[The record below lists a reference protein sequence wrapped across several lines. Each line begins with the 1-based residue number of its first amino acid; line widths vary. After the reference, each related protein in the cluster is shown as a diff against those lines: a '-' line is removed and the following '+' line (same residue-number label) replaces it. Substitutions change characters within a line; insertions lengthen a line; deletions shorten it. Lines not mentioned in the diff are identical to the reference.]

1 MTTLP
6 FQYPVLGIN
15 RRPAAWRQG
24 ESEYFREFRD
34 ERAITTCDIWA
45 LKNGA
50 RIGMLLIDNAGRNW
64 EIRSIRR
71 LKPAGSLLIKVIRA
85 ILLQPNYHVEL
96 DFIEKPPLSFDEVK
110 ERLCKSIDD
119 NPDDWRDDEAIA
131 GEDGPPRDEQEML
144 EELKAKVRSARTL
157 AELLDKVD
165 ASE

>member
-1 MTTLP
+1 MTIP
-6 FQYPVLGIN
+6 SFQYPVLGIN
-15 RRPAAWRQG
+15 RRPADWGQG
-24 ESEYFREFRD
+24 EYFREFRD
-34 ERAITTCDIWA
+34 ERAITICDGWA

-64 EIRSIRR
+64 EIRSMRR
-71 LKPAGSLLIKVIRA
+71 LRAAGSLVGKVIKG
-85 ILLQPNYHVEL
+85 LFGQQEYHVEL
-96 DFIEKPPLSFDEVK
+96 DLIEAAPLSFDEVK
-110 ERLCKSIDD
+110 ARLCKSIDD

-144 EELKAKVRSARTL
+144 EELKAKVRGARTL